1 MSAAPNPSNLSS
13 HLASQSKKL
22 VLASTSKYRK
32 ELLSRLDLVFETIS
46 PEVDEAP
53 LPNETPELMAIRLAQ
68 AKALAVSLSNPS
80 AYVIGSDQVLDLNG
94 VAMGKPGDHKNAMAQ
109 LQKLRGQTVTFHTA
123 VCVAHGGSAKTVN
136 VITDVKFRDLDDD
149 VLEAYL
155 LAETPYDCAGSAKS
169 EGLGICLLEHVR
181 SEDPTALI
189 GLPLITVC
197 TLLREAG
204 FSIPPPSPS
213 ISLDR

>member
-1 MSAAPNPSNLSS
+1 MSAAPNPSNLSKNS
-13 HLASQSKKL
+13 ANQGKRLI
-22 VLASTSKYRK
+22 LASTSKYRK
-32 ELLSRLDLVFETIS
+32 ELLSRLGLSFETIS

-80 AYVIGSDQVLDLNG
+80 AYVIGSDQVVDLNG
-94 VAMGKPGDHKNAMAQ
+94 LAMGKPGGHAKAVAQ
-109 LQKLRGQTVTFHTA
+109 LQKLRGQTVNFHTA
-123 VCVAHGGSAKTVN
+123 VCVAHAGSAKTVN
-136 VITDVKFRDLDDD
+136 AITEVKFRELGDD
-149 VLEAYL
+149 VLETYL

-181 SEDPTALI
+181 SDDPTALI

-197 TLLREAG
+197 TLLRDAG
-204 FSIPPPSPS
+204 FSIP
-213 ISLDR
+213 LDK

>member
-1 MSAAPNPSNLSS
+1 MSAAPNPSNLSNNQ
-13 HLASQSKKL
+13 ASQSKKL
-22 VLASTSKYRK
+22 ILASTSKYRK
-32 ELLSRLDLVFETIS
+32 ELLGRLGLAFETIS

-53 LPNETPELMAIRLAQ
+53 LANETPELMAIRLAQ

-80 AYVIGSDQVLDLNG
+80 TCVIGSDQVVDLNG

-109 LQKLRGQTVTFHTA
+109 LQKLRGQTVKFHTA
-123 VCVAHGGSAKTVN
+123 VCVAHAGSAKTVN
-136 VITDVKFRDLDDD
+136 VITEVKFRQLSDD

-181 SEDPTALI
+181 SDDPTALI

-197 TLLREAG
+197 SLLREAG
-204 FSIPPPSPS
+204 FSIP
-213 ISLDR
+213 LDR

>member
-1 MSAAPNPSNLSS
+1 MSAAPNPSNLSNNRV
-13 HLASQSKKL
+13 SQSKKL
-22 VLASTSKYRK
+22 ILASTSKYRK
-32 ELLSRLDLVFETIS
+32 ELLNRLGLAFETIS

-53 LPNETPELMAIRLAQ
+53 LANETPELMAIRLAQ

-80 AYVIGSDQVLDLNG
+80 ACVIGSDQVVDLNG
-94 VAMGKPGDHKNAMAQ
+94 VAMGKPGNHKNAMAQ
-109 LQKLRGQTVTFHTA
+109 LQQLRGQTVKFHTA
-123 VCVAHGGSAKTVN
+123 VCVAHAGSAKTVN
-136 VITDVKFRDLDDD
+136 VITEVKFRQLPDD

-181 SEDPTALI
+181 SDDPTALI

-197 TLLREAG
+197 SLLREAG
-204 FSIPPPSPS
+204 FSIP
-213 ISLDR
+213 LDR

>member
-1 MSAAPNPSNLSS
+1 MS
-13 HLASQSKKL
+13 
-22 VLASTSKYRK
+22 
-32 ELLSRLDLVFETIS
+32 FETIS

-80 AYVIGSDQVLDLNG
+80 AYVIGSDQVVDLNG
-94 VAMGKPGDHKNAMAQ
+94 LAMGKPGGHAKALAQ
-109 LQKLRGQTVTFHTA
+109 LQKLRGQTVKFHTA
-123 VCVAHGGSAKTVN
+123 VCVAHAGSAKTVN
-136 VITDVKFRDLDDD
+136 AITEVKFRELGDD
-149 VLEAYL
+149 VLETYL

-181 SEDPTALI
+181 SDDPTALI

-197 TLLREAG
+197 TLLRDAG
-204 FSIPPPSPS
+204 FSIP
-213 ISLDR
+213 LDK

>member
-1 MSAAPNPSNLSS
+1 MSAAPNPSNLSNNQ
-13 HLASQSKKL
+13 ASQSKKL
-22 VLASTSKYRK
+22 ILASTSKYRK
-32 ELLSRLDLVFETIS
+32 ELLGRLGLAFETIS
-46 PEVDEAP
+46 PEVDETP
-53 LPNETPELMAIRLAQ
+53 LANESPELMAIRLAQ

-80 AYVIGSDQVLDLNG
+80 TCVIGSDQVVDLNG

-109 LQKLRGQTVTFHTA
+109 LQKLRGQTVKFHTA
-123 VCVAHGGSAKTVN
+123 VCVAHAGSAKTVN
-136 VITDVKFRDLDDD
+136 VITEVKFRQLADD

-181 SEDPTALI
+181 SDDPTALI

-197 TLLREAG
+197 SLLREAG
-204 FSIPPPSPS
+204 FSIP
-213 ISLDR
+213 LDR